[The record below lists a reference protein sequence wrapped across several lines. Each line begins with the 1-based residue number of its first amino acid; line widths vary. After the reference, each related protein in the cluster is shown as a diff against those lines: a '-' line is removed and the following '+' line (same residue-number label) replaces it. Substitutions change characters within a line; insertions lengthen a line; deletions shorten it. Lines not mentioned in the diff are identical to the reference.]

1 MLQPNGVGLPVVITH
16 APAFLIAVML
26 KHNLRSVVYGCLVET
41 LRPRYSVI
49 RTPSPNLASV
59 DHRTLI
65 LALNTLALA
74 GAVCAVSVPLG
85 TLLAWLLVRTDLLG
99 RRLWLALLGLMLFV
113 PLFLQAAAWQAGFGL
128 QGWYTLAGFGL
139 APLDGWSGAI
149 WIHAMAALP
158 WVVLI
163 VGFGLAN
170 VERELEESAL
180 LDASPRQVFWHVTL
194 RAALPAVGVA
204 TLWTALTVAGEMTVT
219 DLFGIR
225 TYAEEVY
232 TQMAGLGQEP
242 DDAVLQL
249 LPGMVLTAGLVMA
262 GMLICRGMA
271 PGKRSLSLQQA
282 GWVFRLGAWRLPAS
296 IAMAALFA
304 LLIGLPLGNLAYKAG
319 VLVTQ
324 TDAGLVREFSAAKC
338 LGMIA
343 TAPGRHSREFGWSL
357 LICPLSAA
365 AAVLVAIPLAWFARR
380 GGWRSLPALVSA
392 AAALAVPGPVLGL
405 AIIKLLNQPELPW
418 LAQLDDYS
426 ILAPFLALFVR
437 GLPAAIFV
445 LWHALHSVPGEL
457 LDLAA
462 VDGAGPV
469 ARLYRVALPMR
480 WPAVLLAFLV
490 SLAMTLGDLA
500 ASILVVPPGVTT
512 LSIHIFGL
520 LHYGVEDQVAG
531 ICLALIAM
539 FAFVAAA
546 AWGIIKMSS
555 HVSES
560 HTA

>member
-1 MLQPNGVGLPVVITH
+1 MD
-16 APAFLIAVML
+16 
-26 KHNLRSVVYGCLVET
+26 
-41 LRPRYSVI
+41 PR
-49 RTPSPNLASV
+49 TF
-59 DHRTLI
+59 T
-65 LALNTLALA
+65 LALNTLRLA
-74 GAVCAVSVPLG
+74 GAVCAVGVPLG

-99 RRLWLALLGLMLFV
+99 RRLWLALLALMLFV
-113 PLFLQAAAWQAGFGL
+113 PLYLQTAAWQAGFGL
-128 QGWYTLAGFGL
+128 QGWYTLAGF
-139 APLDGWSGAI
+139 APALLEGWAGAI
-149 WIHAMAALP
+149 SIHAAAALP

-219 DLFGIR
+219 DFFGIR

-232 TQMAGLGQEP
+232 TQTAIGQEP
-242 DDAVLQL
+242 DAAPLRL
-249 LPGMVLTAGLVMA
+249 LPGMAITAVLVVA
-262 GMLICRGMA
+262 GMAICRGMA
-271 PGKRSLSLQQA
+271 PGNRPLGLQQA
-282 GWVFRLGAWRLPAS
+282 GWVFRLGRWRLLAS
-296 IAMAALFA
+296 AAAAALLV

-319 VLVTQ
+319 MIVSQ

-343 TAPGRHSREFGWSL
+343 AAPWRHSREFGWSL

-365 AAVLVAIPLAWFARR
+365 AAVLAAIPLAWFARR
-380 GGWRSLPALVSA
+380 GGWRSLPALLAA

-405 AIIKLLNQPELPW
+405 AIIKLLNQGELPW
-418 LAQLDDYS
+418 LTELYDRS

-437 GLPAAIFV
+437 GLPAAILV
-445 LWHALHSVPGEL
+445 LWHALHTVPTEL

-469 ARLYRVALPMR
+469 ARLWRVALPMR
-480 WPAVLLAFLV
+480 WHAVGLAFLV

-512 LSIHIFGL
+512 LAIHIFGL

-531 ICLALIAM
+531 ICLALIGV
-539 FAFVAAA
+539 FAVVAAA
-546 AWGIIKMSS
+546 AWGIMKGMGCEGRRRERSLS
-555 HVSES
+555 PQ
-560 HTA
+560 